1 MKNENTL
8 RSISAWFNT
17 ATPKPAPAD
26 VTTQIGAM
34 LEEMAEVITALDCDC
49 IANKVNALSQ
59 SFYAMNDEQSAEYLP
74 KISNVALLDGLADV
88 NVTAVG
94 VAEFLGCD
102 YHGALDEVNRSN
114 YSKFEDGKAVRDEH
128 GKIAKGK
135 DYFRADLERF
145 V

>member
-8 RSISAWFNT
+8 HSISAWFNT
-17 ATPKPAPAD
+17 ATPKPTPAD

-59 SFYAMNDEQSAEYLP
+59 SFYALNDEQSVEYLP
-74 KISNVALLDGLADV
+74 RISNVALLDGLADV

-94 VAEFLGCD
+94 VAEFLGYD

-114 YSKFEDGKAVRDEH
+114 YSKFENGVPIFDKQ
-128 GKIAKGK
+128 GKIAKGVN
-135 DYFRADLERF
+135 YESPQLEPYL
-145 V
+145 

>member
-1 MKNENTL
+1 MNNKNTL
-8 RSISAWFNT
+8 ESISAWFNT
-17 ATPKPAPAD
+17 ATPTPSPAD

-34 LEEMAEVITALDCDC
+34 LEEMAEVISALDCDC
-49 IANKVNALSQ
+49 IAKKVNALSQ
-59 SFYAMNDEQSAEYLP
+59 SFYALNNEQSAEYLP
-74 KISNVALLDGLADV
+74 RISNVALLDGLADV

-94 VAEFLGCD
+94 VAEFLGYD

-114 YSKFEDGKAVRDEH
+114 YSKFENGQAVRDEF

-135 DYFRADLERF
+135 DYFNADLERF